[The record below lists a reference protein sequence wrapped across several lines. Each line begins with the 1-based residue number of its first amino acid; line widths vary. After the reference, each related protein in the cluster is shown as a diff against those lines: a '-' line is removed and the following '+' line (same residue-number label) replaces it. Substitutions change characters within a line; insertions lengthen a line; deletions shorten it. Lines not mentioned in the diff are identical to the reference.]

1 MKIARKEADVQ
12 RSVIELLKRLS
23 ILAFRMNSGKFALE
37 DKGKKR
43 FFRAGTPGMADL
55 LACPKV
61 NLCFFCGGKFGENLA
76 VCRACVADREAKVP
90 LMLWIELKSSRGKQ
104 RREQELF
111 QKVVESE
118 GHTYL
123 LVQSAAEVY
132 DWLAVYIGS
141 KEHAG
146 K

>member
-23 ILAFRMNSGKFALE
+23 ILAFRMNSGAFTFE
-37 DKGKKR
+37 HKGKKR

-55 LACPKV
+55 LAFPWVKWSV
-61 NLCFFCGGKFGENLA
+61 DVKA
-76 VCRACVADREAKVP
+76 PMPV
-90 LMLWIELKSSRGKQ
+90 WIECKSSRGKQ
-104 RREQELF
+104 SREQELF

-123 LVQSAAEVY
+123 IVQSAAEVY
-132 DWLAVYIGS
+132 DWLAVYISGS